1 MAIHIKTREQIEK
14 MSVAGEILA
23 KLDEILKKEVRH
35 GVTTKELDTIAEE
48 YIRSQGAIPSFKG
61 YGGFPAAI
69 CTSVNDEIV
78 HGIPGERKLKQ
89 GDIISIDMGSYIG
102 GYHADAART
111 YAVGDIAPEAQN
123 LIDVT
128 KQSFFEGIRY
138 AKEGCHLNDIGTA
151 IQKYVEA
158 NGFSVVREYVGHGI
172 GRKLHE
178 DPSIAN
184 YKEHRRGVML
194 KKGMVLAIEPMVN
207 MGSHQLKVLK
217 DGWTAVTKDGLYAA
231 HYENTVV
238 ITNGEPEILTLLH
251 KR

>member
-14 MSVAGEILA
+14 MRVAGEILA
-23 KLDEILKKEVRH
+23 KLDEVLKKEIKPD
-35 GVTTKELDTIAEE
+35 VTTKELDIIAEE
-48 YIRSQGAIPSFKG
+48 FIRSQGAVPSFKG
-61 YGGFPAAI
+61 YGGFPASI

-78 HGIPGERKLKQ
+78 HGIPSDRKLKM

-102 GYHADAART
+102 GYHGDAART
-111 YAVGDIAPEAQN
+111 YAVGDISQEAQK

-151 IQKYVEA
+151 IQEYVEK
-158 NGFSVVREYVGHGI
+158 NGFSVVRDYVGHGI
-172 GRKLHE
+172 GRRLHE
-178 DPSIAN
+178 DPSVAN
-184 YKEHRRGVML
+184 YREQRRGVKL
-194 KKGMVLAIEPMVN
+194 KRGMVLAIEPMVN
-207 MGSHQLKVLK
+207 MGSYQLKVLK

-238 ITNGEPEILTLLH
+238 ITNGEPEILTLLP
-251 KR
+251 

>member
-1 MAIHIKTREQIEK
+1 MAIYIKTREQIEK
-14 MSVAGEILA
+14 MKIAGAILA
-23 KLDEILKKEVRH
+23 RLDDVLKKEIKP
-35 GVTTKELDTIAEE
+35 GVTTKELDIIAED

-61 YGGFPAAI
+61 YGGFPASI

-78 HGIPGERKLKQ
+78 HGIPSKRVLKQ

-102 GYHADAART
+102 GFHGDAART
-111 YAVGDIAPEAQN
+111 YAVGEITPEAQK

-128 KQSFFEGIRY
+128 KQCFFEGIQY
-138 AKEGCHLNDIGTA
+138 AKEGCYLNEIGTA
-151 IQKYVEA
+151 IQKYAEK

-178 DPSIAN
+178 DPSVAN
-184 YKEHRRGVML
+184 YKEQSKGVAL
-194 KKGMVLAIEPMVN
+194 KEGMTLAIEPMIN
-207 MGSHQLKVLK
+207 MGSHKLKVLK

-238 ITNGEPEILTLLH
+238 ITNGEPEILTLLP
-251 KR
+251 

>member
-14 MSVAGEILA
+14 MRVAGEILA
-23 KLDEILKKEVRH
+23 KLDEVLKKEIKPD
-35 GVTTKELDTIAEE
+35 VTTKELDIIAEE
-48 YIRSQGAIPSFKG
+48 FIRSQGAVPSFKG
-61 YGGFPAAI
+61 YGGFPASI

-78 HGIPGERKLKQ
+78 HGIPGDRKLKV

-102 GYHADAART
+102 GYHGDAART
-111 YAVGDIAPEAQN
+111 YAVGDISQEAQK

-151 IQKYVEA
+151 IQEYVEK
-158 NGFSVVREYVGHGI
+158 NGFSVVRDYVGHGI
-172 GRKLHE
+172 GRRLHE
-178 DPSIAN
+178 DPSVAN
-184 YKEHRRGVML
+184 YREQRRGVKL
-194 KKGMVLAIEPMVN
+194 KRGMVLAIEPMVN
-207 MGSHQLKVLK
+207 MGSYQLKVLK

-238 ITNGEPEILTLLH
+238 ITNGEPEILTLLP
-251 KR
+251 